1 MTKPQYNQ
9 GDLLR
14 FDVGADKLLQLAVV
28 ISIFS
33 DKGQRFY
40 EMRWAT
46 SGGAGD
52 RFTGNIKYLDD
63 STVWSLVVRGQ

>member
-1 MTKPQYNQ
+1 MTKPQYIQ

-14 FDVGADKLLQLAVV
+14 FDVGPDKLLQLAVV
-28 ISIFS
+28 ISVFS
-33 DKGQRFY
+33 DKGQHFY

-46 SGGAGD
+46 SGD

-63 STVWSLVVRGQ
+63 STVWTLLVRGQ

>member
-1 MTKPQYNQ
+1 MTKHQYNQ

-33 DKGQRFY
+33 DKGQHFY

-46 SGGAGD
+46 SGD
-52 RFTGNIKYLDD
+52 KFTGNIIYIDD
-63 STVWSLVVRGQ
+63 NPIWVLYARGQ

>member
-14 FDVGADKLLQLAVV
+14 FDVGPDKLLQLAVV
-28 ISIFS
+28 ISIFI
-33 DKGQRFY
+33 DKSEHFY

-46 SGGAGD
+46 SGD
-52 RFTGNIKYLDD
+52 KFTGNITYIDD
-63 STVWSLVVRGQ
+63 NPIWTLYARGQ